1 MGFSVTFKKAFFKLI
16 PYKWVRVFLKKVN
29 LNYLFFGKAITTAGT
44 YLLKD
49 TDTTFKTYGM
59 EAELPAAVLKGFK
72 ERYIDY
78 TNHKGLLCEYVLQ
91 VDNCIIEPVYGWG
104 ITANNKLIL
113 DSIAN
118 NRWIETYHPDFFL
131 YKKNKNNAVHYPSI
145 ISLRLIKGGESNY
158 WHFLHDLLGQLAL
171 AKSEGIEAPVLISK
185 VFSEKAFF
193 KMALQKSKQL
203 SAITWVIQD
212 EQYIKADKAYFLQTK
227 PNDMKQ
233 FFGVLK
239 LLEITDGDKL
249 ANRHIFLTRNKNR
262 IRFIENAE
270 EIEAIAVKY
279 NFEIVD
285 TDKISFLDQIKL
297 FSSTS
302 HLIGIHGAGL
312 TNVMFRL
319 NAPLT
324 VLELL
329 PGDYIEPHY
338 FWLSKG
344 MGHKYFCQLGSKSH
358 IDTSFSINA
367 TQFENKI
374 KQMLA

>member
-1 MGFSVTFKKAFFKLI
+1 MM
-16 PYKWVRVFLKKVN
+16 LKKIFKITGIVLLVLIGVAFAAPYLFKNQIIQKVKKEINKN
-29 LNYLFFGKAITTAGT
+29 LNANVDFKDVDISFFRQFPKVAIA
-44 YLLKD
+44 
-49 TDTTFKTYGM
+49 
-59 EAELPAAVLKGFK
+59 
-72 ERYIDY
+72 
-78 TNHKGLLCEYVLQ
+78 
-91 VDNCIIEPVYGWG
+91 
-104 ITANNKLIL
+104 L
-113 DSIAN
+113 DSLRITGKDVFAN
-118 NRWIETYHPDFFL
+118 DTLFVAERVDAALNIMS
-131 YKKNKNNAVHYPSI
+131 V
-145 ISLRLIKGGESNY
+145 IKGKDMKIYSIFIASPRIHAIVNKDSLVNWDIMKPDSSNTNTAS
-158 WHFLHDLLGQLAL
+158 D
-171 AKSEGIEAPVLISK
+171 KP
-185 VFSEKAFF
+185 F

-203 SAITWVIQD
+203 SAIKWIIQD
-212 EQYIKADKAYFLQTK
+212 EQYVKADKAYFLQTK

-239 LLEITDGDKL
+239 LLEITDADKL

-285 TDKISFLDQIKL
+285 SDKISFLDQIKL

-374 KQMLA
+374 KQMLAL